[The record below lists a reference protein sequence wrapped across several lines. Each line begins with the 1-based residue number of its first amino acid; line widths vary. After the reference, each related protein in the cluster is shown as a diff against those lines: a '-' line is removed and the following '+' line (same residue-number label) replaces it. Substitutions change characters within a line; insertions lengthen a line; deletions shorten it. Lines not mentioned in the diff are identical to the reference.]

1 MHKRFFWLTCIMMLF
16 VSMPFETQAAG
27 PQSSCTCAADTLE
40 RRWDAS
46 VAVIAGTVTDI
57 KVVDKYVRYG
67 SKDLPVE
74 VTLQVDDVYKGKKI
88 GKTFTLFTSITKAT
102 CTGHPFELGKKYLI
116 FAYQR
121 QDAKFERW
129 SLYEFPTGTY
139 DVGGLCGGTQPFDE
153 TVLAQ
158 ELADIKVRQEIDANK
173 KNIFGRKKN

>member
-1 MHKRFFWLTCIMMLF
+1 MLKHFFLLNFIMLLF
-16 VSMPFETQAAG
+16 VALPTPALAVG
-27 PQSSCTCAADTLE
+27 PLSTCTCAADTLE
-40 RRWDAS
+40 RRWNAS

-74 VTLQVDDVYKGKKI
+74 VTLQVDEAYKGKDI
-88 GKTFTLFTSITKAT
+88 GTTFTLFTSITKVT

-153 TVLAQ
+153 TALAS
-158 ELADIKVRQEIDANK
+158 ELDGIKERQEIDARKSGLFKLK
-173 KNIFGRKKN
+173 KN

>member
-1 MHKRFFWLTCIMMLF
+1 MHKRFFLLNFIMLLLI
-16 VSMPFETQAAG
+16 SAAI
-27 PQSSCTCAADTLE
+27 PAHAARPLSTCTCAADKLE

-57 KVVDKYVRYG
+57 KVVDEYVNYG

-88 GKTFTLFTSITKAT
+88 GKTFTLFTSITKVT

-116 FAYQR
+116 FAYER

-139 DVGGLCGGTQPFDE
+139 DVGGLCGGTQLFDE

-158 ELADIKVRQEIDANK
+158 ELADIKARQDIDAKK
-173 KNIFGRKKN
+173 KNIFGQKKN

>member
-1 MHKRFFWLTCIMMLF
+1 MYKRFFYLSCITMLLIGIP
-16 VSMPFETQAAG
+16 SASHAAMPLST
-27 PQSSCTCAADTLE
+27 CTCAADTLE

-46 VAVIAGTVTDI
+46 VAVITGTVTDI

-74 VTLQVDDVYKGKKI
+74 VTLQVNDVYKGKEI
-88 GKTFTLFTSITKAT
+88 GKTFTLFTSITKVT

-116 FAYQR
+116 YAYQR

-153 TVLAQ
+153 VALAQ
-158 ELADIKVRQEIDANK
+158 ELAEIKERQNIDANK